1 MKVPCFFYLLVLSVC
16 INLNAQLIQ
25 IPKGG
30 TNFQIT
36 TQLIQQERS
45 FDKDTLALKKHLQ
58 PLIKSETYL
67 PIYNGLLANGYVNVY
82 DNIFPKST
90 KLYLKAIEQ
99 ADATNNKSLRIWTR
113 LNYVKRLYQY
123 RYYQEMQPVLLEL
136 MKDIRQ
142 TKETQII
149 NPLDTYQTIGWIMQ
163 TLSDYQEADYYLT
176 LALKYCE
183 PNSANYAAILD
194 NYGIN
199 LYKMGRYKEAI
210 KHFDNAGEIALKVN
224 DSLRYAKTIGNK
236 AIVLEKQ
243 NNYAEAITLL
253 KQDVAL
259 SKCLKAEKNI
269 MFATTALASVYLKN
283 NNVTEAEA
291 ILKEAEAIAASKP
304 YFRKSELE
312 VIELKL
318 ELLKLK
324 PDAEQE
330 LITARRL
337 MVLKDSLSQRD
348 GDEQVQLLKWQV
360 EKDKYQQKIEQTNTL
375 YQNEIIKK
383 NIFGLLIGISVLGT
397 IGLYFFQKKK
407 HKKRQEDYEQ
417 KVIELEIQ
425 KLKMEEKLKTSNKSF
440 SSQVEYLKNKN
451 LQINQL
457 IEEIKNVETSAS
469 SYLEKRSG
477 KLHALLESHLMTE
490 DNWSKFKR
498 EFEKE
503 FPDFCQYLIVHFPEL
518 TDSNKRIVFLQKL
531 GFNNVEI
538 SQFLGITT
546 DAVKKAKQRMKKKLG
561 DNHQQLFAF
570 IPNESK
576 KSV

>member
-45 FDKDTLALKKHLQ
+45 FDKDTLALKKYLE

-99 ADATNNKSLRIWTR
+99 ADATNNKSLQIWTR
-113 LNYVKRLYQY
+113 LNYVKRLYQF

-199 LYKMGRYKEAI
+199 LYKTGRYKEAI

-253 KQDVAL
+253 KQDIAL
-259 SKCLKAEKNI
+259 SKRLKAEKNT

-451 LQINQL
+451 LQINRL

-490 DNWSKFKR
+490 ENWIKFKR

-503 FPDFCQYLIVHFPEL
+503 FPEFCQYLIVHFPEL

-561 DNHQQLFAF
+561 DNNNLSFLF
-570 IPNESK
+570 N
-576 KSV
+576 

>member
-45 FDKDTLALKKHLQ
+45 FDKDTLALKKYLE

-99 ADATNNKSLRIWTR
+99 ADATNNKSLQIWTR
-113 LNYVKRLYQY
+113 LNYVKRLYQF

-199 LYKMGRYKEAI
+199 LYKTGRYKEAI

-253 KQDVAL
+253 KQDIAL
-259 SKCLKAEKNI
+259 SKRLKAEKNT

-283 NNVTEAEA
+283 NNVTEAET

-324 PDAEQE
+324 PNAEQE

-451 LQINQL
+451 LQINRL

-490 DNWSKFKR
+490 ENWIKFKR

-503 FPDFCQYLIVHFPEL
+503 FPEFCQYLIVHFPEL

-561 DNHQQLFAF
+561 DNNNLSFLF
-570 IPNESK
+570 N
-576 KSV
+576 